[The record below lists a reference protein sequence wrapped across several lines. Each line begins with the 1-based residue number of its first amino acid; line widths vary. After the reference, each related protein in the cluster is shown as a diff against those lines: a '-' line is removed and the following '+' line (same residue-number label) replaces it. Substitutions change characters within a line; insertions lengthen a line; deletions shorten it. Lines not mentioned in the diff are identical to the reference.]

1 MDVNQGRVTG
11 FGAISQ
17 EDARETERLQAILL
31 EEELNSLS
39 MPKDK
44 ERISIIKNR
53 LEAIRRL
60 AESKD

>member
-44 ERISIIKNR
+44 KEFLLLRI
-53 LEAIRRL
+53 
-60 AESKD
+60 D